1 MRFATLRPAR
11 LVRWLSTTL
20 LLVVVASTAAASR
33 ADTVASLLGNFT
45 VNQYSELSLAARRI
59 EIRHAIEAIFP
70 VKVESIRTLRV
81 HGKPK
86 RMGRYAGHRPDWKK
100 AIVTLKKGQTI
111 ELFEQV

>member
-1 MRFATLRPAR
+1 MKREPRTIVRRALITEKGTQIRERENGYLFEVAR
-11 LVRWLSTTL
+11 D
-20 LLVVVASTAAASR
+20 A
-33 ADTVASLLGNFT
+33 NK
-45 VNQYSELSLAARRI
+45 I
-59 EIRHAIEAIFP
+59 EIRQAIESIFP
-70 VKVESIRTLRV
+70 VKVEAVRTLRV

>member
-1 MRFATLRPAR
+1 MKREPRTI
-11 LVRWLSTTL
+11 VRRALITEKGTQIRERENGYL
-20 LLVVVASTAAASR
+20 FEVSR
-33 ADTVASLLGNFT
+33 DANK
-45 VNQYSELSLAARRI
+45 I

-70 VKVESIRTLRV
+70 VKVESFRTLRV